1 MKPKILIATNILT
14 LAVAIYLL
22 TRDKGIA
29 PSPIGRIDTVFV
41 EKGSGTDPV
50 PVPSQVCVE
59 CAEETHGQTIGHFR
73 NVIKNYRTN
82 IWDVVNTNT
91 HFNTP
96 TSGLDGISL
105 KSVYK
110 STDARCIWFSLESIK
125 QFICTIEKNNAKL
138 KEPAENMG
146 VRFYYAV
153 YENDESVEDKKRNRH
168 TLFMV
173 PTFRDDSGT
182 EIDFDPRATAQR
194 QNGADFK
201 LLYQNG
207 KVTFA
212 NLLNE
217 NSPAPFLML
226 SDGEPNPSKRST
238 ELIKAAAASSTT
250 EPPSLIKNNGEIC
263 PTNCP
268 VINTL
273 EIIDQH

>member
-1 MKPKILIATNILT
+1 MKQKILIATNIIT

-29 PSPIGRIDTVFV
+29 PAPKRIIDTVFV
-41 EKGSGTDPV
+41 EKGGGTNPL

-59 CAEETHGQTIGHFR
+59 CAEETHGQTIGHFK
-73 NVIKNYRTN
+73 NVIQNYRTN
-82 IWDVVNTNT
+82 IWDVVNTNS

-96 TSGLDGISL
+96 TSGLNGINL
-105 KSVYK
+105 KAVYK

-138 KEPAENMG
+138 QEPAENLG

-153 YENDESVEDKKRNRH
+153 YENNASVDIEKRNRH

-173 PTFRDDSGT
+173 PTFRDNSGA

-194 QNGADFK
+194 QTGADFK

-212 NLLNE
+212 NLLSE
-217 NSPAPFLML
+217 NSTAPFLML
-226 SDGEPNPSKRST
+226 SDGEPNPPKRST
-238 ELIKAAAASSTT
+238 ELVKRTTAESST
-250 EPPSLIKNNGEIC
+250 SLIKNNGEIC

-273 EIIDQH
+273 EAIDQ